1 MPSTATTLTVL
12 TVNFA
17 CRDVAPLSGC
27 DNCATRFGLIA
38 DAISGTNL
46 SAYSGL
52 PDLDSV
58 DVIIAQARLRTLTH
72 ELGTAAENFADVT
85 AALSA
90 RGFVHSTGDSAPT
103 ASDPQCADA
112 PGPLFDLADKQGFVT
127 AEDIRTYQM
136 SEIAAFK
143 DSVAAAL
150 GGAGLA
156 YSVVMG
162 GDFNEDAYA
171 AAASATPDCS
181 LITDQLTVQKM
192 GAVGLDLP
200 AACATGAIGPYTWD
214 TSTND
219 LAAIFSDGDSYEASL
234 LDYLVYSSSSDGAL
248 TGAATPNEVSTL
260 RAADA
265 WAGVFCESD
274 IFGTLAPSA
283 PGTAHA
289 LTDHNIVTA
298 TFALPVTGGGGGAA
312 AATAAFEASVAAWRE
327 PSGAQEAACGQQ
339 GAVCFYDTNCCEAAF
354 SWTGVEQHCVYYEC
368 TPDDDD
374 FAQWLVI
381 ALPLLGGVLLLACC
395 GAALCYWRR
404 RRRAAGKPA
413 AEASRG
419 EAVIGEAA

>member
-58 DVIIAQARLRTLTH
+58 DVVIAQ

-90 RGFVHSTGDSAPT
+90 RGFVHSTGDPAPT
-103 ASDPQCADA
+103 AADPQCADA

-150 GGAGLA
+150 GG
-156 YSVVMG
+156 
-162 GDFNEDAYA
+162 DFNEDAYAA

-200 AACATGAIGPYTWD
+200 AACAAGAIGPYTWD

-219 LAAIFSDGDSYEASL
+219 LAAIFSDGESYEASVAASAAVIVL

-248 TGAATPNEVSTL
+248 TGQAPPKEVSTL

-298 TFALPVTGGGGGAA
+298 TFALPAAGGGGGAA
-312 AATAAFEASVAAWRE
+312 AATAAFEAA
-327 PSGAQEAACGQQ
+327 AACGQE